1 MKLIG
6 FLLILVA
13 MVAIDHGGGITW
25 GLIFML
31 LVGGICMFPNLLQY
45 FFESEKSERK

>member
-31 LVGGICMFPNLLQY
+31 LAGGVCMFPNLLQY

>member
-31 LVGGICMFPNLLQY
+31 LAGGICMFPNLLQY

>member
-25 GLIFML
+25 GLVFML
-31 LVGGICMFPNLLQY
+31 LAGGICMFPNLLQY